1 MHPSAM
7 ENGKLFFDT
16 YLKPLGQV
24 TVADIGAQN
33 VNGSLKDVCPDN
45 ATYIGVDFV
54 QGKGVDIIIDDPY
67 KLPFEDGSLDAVV
80 SSSCFEHSEF
90 FWLLFNEIMRVLKPT
105 GLFYLNA
112 PSNGL
117 FHRYPVDCWRF
128 YPDSGNALA
137 NWANRC
143 GYNTLMLE
151 SYTSYQSNGLWNDY
165 VAVFLKDREHLPQ
178 HPDHQG
184 NASHGKQRLARQPGA
199 AVAGGND
206 RKGLHGLSSPSRIDP
221 SGGPAALPASLPHR
235 VQRAPQPRSRAAKA
249 TTSSRAP
256 GPPRRRMPV
265 SIILWRSS
273 GVVNTARTAPAR
285 ASGSRGTSTSAS

>member
-1 MHPSAM
+1 M
-7 ENGKLFFDT
+7 ENGKFFFDT
-16 YLKPLGQV
+16 YVKPLNQA

-33 VNGSLKDVCPDN
+33 VNGSLKDVFPEN

-67 KLPFEDGSLDAVV
+67 KLPFEDNSLDAIV

-137 NWANRC
+137 NWANRS
-143 GYNTLMLE
+143 GYNC
-151 SYTSYQSNGLWNDY
+151 G
-165 VAVFLKDREHLPQ
+165 
-178 HPDHQG
+178 
-184 NASHGKQRLARQPGA
+184 
-199 AVAGGND
+199 
-206 RKGLHGLSSPSRIDP
+206 
-221 SGGPAALPASLPHR
+221 
-235 VQRAPQPRSRAAKA
+235 
-249 TTSSRAP
+249 TT
-256 GPPRRRMPV
+256 
-265 SIILWRSS
+265 LWRSFS
-273 GVVNTARTAPAR
+273 RTARTW
-285 ASGSRGTSTSAS
+285 TSTHTASSTASRTTATASSWARTAFSMSRSFRKTG

>member
-7 ENGKLFFDT
+7 ENGKFFFDT
-16 YLKPLGQV
+16 YVKPLNQA

-33 VNGSLKDVCPDN
+33 VNGSLKDVFPEN

-67 KLPFEDGSLDAVV
+67 KLPFEDNSLDAIV

-137 NWANRC
+137 NWGNRS
-143 GYNTLMLE
+143 GYNTVMLE
-151 SYTSYQSNGLWNDY
+151 SYTSYQSNGLWNDF
-165 VAVFLKDREHLPQ
+165 VAVFLKDRAHLDQ
-178 HPDHQG
+178 HPHRILNSFQNYSNG
-184 NASHGKQRLARQPGA
+184 FIHGQDGILNEQEFPEDGMKLRIISET
-199 AVAGGND
+199 VAG
-206 RKGLHGLSSPSRIDP
+206 RLRLK
-221 SGGPAALPASLPHR
+221 
-235 VQRAPQPRSRAAKA
+235 
-249 TTSSRAP
+249 
-256 GPPRRRMPV
+256 
-265 SIILWRSS
+265 
-273 GVVNTARTAPAR
+273 
-285 ASGSRGTSTSAS
+285 

>member
-16 YLKPLGQV
+16 YLRPLGQV

-67 KLPFEDGSLDAVV
+67 KLPFEDGSLDAIV

-178 HPDHQG
+178 HQQRILNSFQNYANG
-184 NASHGKQRLARQPGA
+184 FIHGQEGILNQQEFPEDGMKLRIISETIAGRLRL
-199 AVAGGND
+199 
-206 RKGLHGLSSPSRIDP
+206 K
-221 SGGPAALPASLPHR
+221 
-235 VQRAPQPRSRAAKA
+235 
-249 TTSSRAP
+249 
-256 GPPRRRMPV
+256 
-265 SIILWRSS
+265 
-273 GVVNTARTAPAR
+273 
-285 ASGSRGTSTSAS
+285 